1 MINDNSLDTL
11 KSIAN
16 FMQICKQETQ
26 LILEKKIIN
35 ENEIEK
41 VPVHRHILFLLFQN

>member
-1 MINDNSLDTL
+1 VTFFSDLDTL

-16 FMQICKQETQ
+16 FMQICKQI
-26 LILEKKIIN
+26 ILEKKIIN

-41 VPVHRHILFLLFQN
+41 VHILFLLFQN